1 MSALMNIV
9 IGILRGIVQHF
20 FMRRITSRGGA
31 GPLPPMAVTKIDGA
45 EYLLAAAGSSID
57 QPHVKAFRELLLMHE
72 VTEDLSEKSLAV
84 LAVVSV
90 AAQTAA
96 RRGDLEGM
104 KEAIQIGLKTALR
117 FDRGQ

>member
-1 MSALMNIV
+1 MSALINIV
-9 IGILRGIVQHF
+9 LGIVRGIVQTF
-20 FMRRITSRGGA
+20 FVRKITNRGGA
-31 GPLPPMAVTKIDGA
+31 GPTPMAVTKIEGP

-57 QPHVKAFRELLLMHE
+57 QPHVKAFREMLLMHE
-72 VTEDLSEKSLAV
+72 VGELSEKSLAV

-104 KEAIQIGLKTALR
+104 KQAIQIGLKTALK
-117 FDRGQ
+117 FDREP